1 MSELRAGGLAIIIG
15 GSTETVGIVVT
26 TIEFVPAGKSIR
38 IDSGKLLKNG
48 GSNRWLIH
56 SEEIC
61 VTLSDGTTQND
72 FSFLPASMLL
82 PIDGKDFS
90 HEDERRRELIH
101 G

>member
-1 MSELRAGGLAIIIG
+1 MSELRTGGLAIIIG

-26 TIEFVPAGKSIR
+26 TIEFVPAGKTIR
-38 IDSGKLLKNG
+38 TEGKLFKNG

-61 VTLSDGTTQND
+61 VTLTDGSTQND
-72 FSFLPASMLL
+72 FSFLPASMLM
-82 PIDGKDFS
+82 PIDGEDFS
-90 HEDERRRELIH
+90 HEDEREKELSH

>member
-15 GSTETVGIVVT
+15 GSPETMGIVVT
-26 TIEFVPAGKSIR
+26 TIEFVPAGKTIR
-38 IDSGKLLKNG
+38 AEGKLLKNG

-61 VTLSDGTTQND
+61 VTLTDGTTQND
-72 FSFLPASMLL
+72 FSLRQALHSM
-82 PIDGKDFS
+82 
-90 HEDERRRELIH
+90 REAIGLR